1 MSVEGLW
8 SIYFESNV
16 EILPG
21 MKGMGGGV
29 VVFETSKIFGGDTH
43 YFYLG
48 QYEVLG
54 NEMKAKVDVNKYDPN
69 GIDIF
74 FLGEDKYKLEIS
86 GTLGSTEIG
95 SVCEGVGHVLGY
107 PDRKIKLIL
116 TKRAE
121 LP

>member
-8 SIYFESNV
+8 SIYFESTV

-29 VVFETSKIFGGDTH
+29 VVFETSKIFGGDATH
-43 YFYLG
+43 FYLG
-48 QYEVLG
+48 NYEISG
-54 NEMKAKVDVNKYDPN
+54 NVMKAQVDVNRYDPY

-86 GTLGSTEIG
+86 GALVSTEIG
-95 SVCEGVGHVLGY
+95 SVCEGIGHVVEH
-107 PDRKIKLIL
+107 PDRNIKLIL